1 MRQGLYIGQVAKE
14 TGLRID
20 TIRFYEREG
29 LLTHPIRSDG
39 GFRVFD
45 PNILRDLEFIRRAQG
60 LGFSLREI
68 RELLVL
74 RRSQSLGCSH
84 VQRLLDQHLA
94 GVENKIK
101 ELLSLQTELK
111 TALRKCRRESKHSVG
126 REKLPC
132 PVMEEL
138 QRGNGHQEA

>member
-1 MRQGLYIGQVAKE
+1 MPQALYIGKVAKE
-14 TGLRID
+14 TGLSID

-29 LLTHPIRSDG
+29 LLTHPSRSEG

-45 PNILRDLEFIRRAQG
+45 HDAARDLEFIRKTQA
-60 LGFSLREI
+60 LGFSLQEI

-84 VQRLLDQHLA
+84 VQDLLHQHLA
-94 GVENKIK
+94 VVEGKIR
-101 ELLSLQTELK
+101 ELLTLEDQLK
-111 TALRKCRRESKHSVG
+111 AALRKCRRDLKRSGDRVEI
-126 REKLPC
+126 PC